1 MGKEFYRD
9 SNPFTLNE
17 VIASIPPEYELAKTE
32 FDRILYICVSPVMR
46 AFPKRWEGKSMLF
59 LYRKR
64 GLAFL
69 AE

>member
-32 FDRILYICVSPVMR
+32 FDRIFYICVSLVMR
-46 AFPKRWEGKSMLF
+46 AFPKR
-59 LYRKR
+59 
-64 GLAFL
+64 
-69 AE
+69 